1 MPCRKA
7 GAQNIRAGHT
17 AMSLRDGQNLKQQC
31 RNGRMP
37 AGVVRLT
44 SDDAGW
50 LSSKTLF
57 VIDEIK
63 TMCRVR

>member
-1 MPCRKA
+1 M
-7 GAQNIRAGHT
+7 N
-17 AMSLRDGQNLKQQC
+17 LRDGQKFKATVH
-31 RNGRMP
+31 NGRAP
-37 AGVVRLT
+37 AGVVRLS

-50 LSSKTLF
+50 RTSKTLF